1 MQVAK
6 AGDWK
11 SPLLDLGAHVVIST
25 SLVQIQPYPL
35 LEMGRCCPVR
45 IK

>member
-11 SPLLDLGAHVVIST
+11 SPLLNLSAHVVIST

-35 LEMGRCCPVR
+35 LELGAAVL
-45 IK
+45 

>member
-11 SPLLDLGAHVVIST
+11 SPLLNLGAHVVIST
-25 SLVQIQPYPL
+25 SLVQIQPYPR
-35 LEMGRCCPVR
+35 LELGAAVL
-45 IK
+45 